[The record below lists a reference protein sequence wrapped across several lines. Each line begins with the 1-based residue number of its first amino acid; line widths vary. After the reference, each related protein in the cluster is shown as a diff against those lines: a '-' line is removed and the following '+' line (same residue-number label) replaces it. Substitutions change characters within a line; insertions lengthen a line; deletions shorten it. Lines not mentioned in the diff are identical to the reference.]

1 MSARPVPV
9 LETPRLIL
17 TLPRLDDA
25 EALVAFLE
33 HNHEH
38 LRPWSP
44 PEAPGVRTLQG
55 ARRRIECMHAE
66 YRSGS
71 SVRFW
76 LFSKAPT
83 AGRLVGSASLS
94 NIVLGAFR
102 ACHLGYQL
110 DRDHEGSGLMHEALT
125 AIIRYAFDELKLH
138 RVMANYLPTN
148 ERSGRVLRRLGFVVE
163 GYARDYLFINGQF
176 RDHLLTALTNGA
188 LADAERLCT
197 PSV

>member
-1 MSARPVPV
+1 VPV
-9 LETPRLIL
+9 LETPRLVL
-17 TLPRLDDA
+17 TLPQREHA
-25 EALVAFLE
+25 EGLVNFLE
-33 HNHEH
+33 HNREH

-44 PEAPGVRTLQG
+44 PEAPGLRTLVG
-55 ARRRIECMHAE
+55 ARRRIESMHAE
-66 YRSGS
+66 YRAGA

-76 LFSKAPT
+76 LFSKEAP
-83 AGRLVGSASLS
+83 AERLLGSASLS

-110 DRDHEGSGLMHEALT
+110 DRDHEGRGLMHEALT
-125 AIIRYAFDELKLH
+125 AVLRYAFDDLRLH

-163 GYARDYLFINGQF
+163 GYARDYLFIDGQF
-176 RDHLLTALTNGA
+176 RDHVLTALTNGA

-197 PSV
+197 PGV